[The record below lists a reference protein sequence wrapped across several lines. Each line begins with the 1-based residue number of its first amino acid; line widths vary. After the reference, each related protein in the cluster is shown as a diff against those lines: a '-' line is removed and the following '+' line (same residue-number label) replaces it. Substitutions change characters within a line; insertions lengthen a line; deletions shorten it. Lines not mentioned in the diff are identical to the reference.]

1 MYSSF
6 CQLHRRLFVLLFYEN
21 KQFLCEIKVGLYTS
35 LHNKFVFF
43 FLTVVVDI
51 QKEPNKIN
59 SNVCLCFRS
68 MVHWYSVTEGIYLI
82 CLYHIFQ
89 ST

>member
-21 KQFLCEIKVGLYTS
+21 KQFLCKIKVGLYTS
-35 LHNKFVFF
+35 LHNKYIFF
-43 FLTVVVDI
+43 FYNL
-51 QKEPNKIN
+51 EPNKIN
-59 SNVCLCFRS
+59 SNVCLRIRS

>member
-35 LHNKFVFF
+35 LHNKLFSF

-68 MVHWYSVTEGIYLI
+68 MSVTEGIYLI